1 MTLTSAQ
8 GERRARLF
16 VRSDLPTPSRKRC
29 TAIECE
35 VESLVCQGVI
45 DGVETVEWRKR
56 VPLRGDNRG
65 ERELYNAFAAW
76 AREADVALAPFF
88 DTRLCYSTS
97 TGERRRELVLPV
109 VCLALYD
116 DGALVR
122 VAPFADGGRT
132 ESVEE
137 CIAALADSDGLSRLE
152 ATTASTA

>member
-1 MTLTSAQ
+1 MPQTSAQ

-35 VESLVCQGVI
+35 VESLACQGVI

-56 VPLRGDNRG
+56 VPLRGDNSG
-65 ERELYNAFAAW
+65 ERELYNEFAAW
-76 AREADVALAPFF
+76 ARRSDVALAPFF

-109 VCLALYD
+109 VCLAVYEGGD
-116 DGALVR
+116 LVR
-122 VAPFADGGRT
+122 VAPFTDDGRA
-132 ESVEE
+132 ESVED
-137 CIAALADSDGLSRLE
+137 CIAALADSDGLPRLE
-152 ATTASTA
+152 ATEASTA